1 MLHIS
6 FWQCHFRHR
15 NLVKAKRAATPLAME
30 MKVQIVIHVLVMAST
45 QFVTDT
51 TAILDGMD
59 EMVLMEE
66 CHSPENTGLVN
77 RADNLFQL
85 GERKRTPCIRQRLN
99 HQNTIRGRPDAV
111 PFHQIEA
118 FVVCQ
123 SPVPLF

>member
-15 NLVKAKRAATPLAME
+15 NLVKAECAATPLTME
-30 MKVQIVIHVLVMAST
+30 MEVQVVIQVLVMAST

-85 GERKRTPCIRQRLN
+85 GERKRTPRIRQRLN
-99 HQNTIRGRPDAV
+99 HQNAIRGRPDAV